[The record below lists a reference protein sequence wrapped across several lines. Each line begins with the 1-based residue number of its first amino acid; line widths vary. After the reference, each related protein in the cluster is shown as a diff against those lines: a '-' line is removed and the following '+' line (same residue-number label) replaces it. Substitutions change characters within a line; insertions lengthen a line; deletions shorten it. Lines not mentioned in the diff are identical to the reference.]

1 MVWVGRIEA
10 GFFLKLRGSGPDWE
24 DPDFSKVRP
33 HDYRESGPGL
43 RSPKSPAISCG
54 QDYPTI
60 PFIPT
65 TWGGEQAVSGQ
76 FGCNIS
82 AAGAVVAYSGPRT
95 LRAGESLV
103 FQFDLAATPSKVL
116 NMTKHFEE
124 RYYQISQPYRSPE
137 EMKAKGV
144 TVATLHQ
151 GCQGQVHVNGSAG
164 PSLVN
169 PYINCESGPQPTIC
183 GCSLANRARIVVRPL
198 RAAVCGFLQRVRRHG
213 KEPGHPHQVLLHDP
227 RGKT

>member
-24 DPDFSKVRP
+24 DPDFSK
-33 HDYRESGPGL
+33 
-43 RSPKSPAISCG
+43 
-54 QDYPTI
+54 DYPTI
-60 PFIPT
+60 PFIPR

-76 FGCNIS
+76 FCCNIS

-95 LRAGESLV
+95 LKAGESLV

-169 PYINCESGPQPTIC
+169 PYINCESGPQPRTIC
-183 GCSLANRARIVVRPL
+183 GCSLADR
-198 RAAVCGFLQRVRRHG
+198 
-213 KEPGHPHQVLLHDP
+213 
-227 RGKT
+227 

>member
-1 MVWVGRIEA
+1 MDEQLWRSDGVGRA
-10 GFFLKLRGSGPDWE
+10 HRGGLLPQAE
-24 DPDFSKVRP
+24 GKRARLGRPGLQQGKAP
-33 HDYRESGPGL
+33 HDYRESGSGL

-60 PFIPT
+60 PFIPR

-124 RYYQISQPYRSPE
+124 RYCK
-137 EMKAKGV
+137 MMMLF
-144 TVATLHQ
+144 LH
-151 GCQGQVHVNGSAG
+151 
-164 PSLVN
+164 LR
-169 PYINCESGPQPTIC
+169 
-183 GCSLANRARIVVRPL
+183 LPL
-198 RAAVCGFLQRVRRHG
+198 R
-213 KEPGHPHQVLLHDP
+213 
-227 RGKT
+227 